1 MREFGRTDVSV
12 RRCGRGFLPQG
23 ERGHGP
29 RDRDRGDREVVAFTA
44 MQIPTI
50 ATASITRVGRYR
62 LTPRASASSSVL
74 GRRSCPWS
82 VNVTKIPPRTAIYA
96 RVWRLRA
103 AEEGVARPVL
113 LRVSIEAETPARH
126 QENSAGSVVWAL
138 PNFLGV
144 WCIEPPRER
153 EREGED
159 LPRVVGGDMAAS
171 CAAVGGG
178 GAP

>member
-1 MREFGRTDVSV
+1 MPTGLSSGTDMREFGRTDVSV

-29 RDRDRGDREVVAFTA
+29 RDRDR
-44 MQIPTI
+44 
-50 ATASITRVGRYR
+50 
-62 LTPRASASSSVL
+62 
-74 GRRSCPWS
+74 
-82 VNVTKIPPRTAIYA
+82 
-96 RVWRLRA
+96 
-103 AEEGVARPVL
+103 VARPVL

-153 EREGED
+153 ECEGE
-159 LPRVVGGDMAAS
+159 LSPSRSRG
-171 CAAVGGG
+171 
-178 GAP
+178 